1 VLGLDNRRS
10 TGRFDPRVP
19 PEGVHARI
27 LDLFDAEPLSLDDVA
42 TRARDALDASFGATA
57 VSLGHLEATG
67 WLICTGGWFERA
79 HV

>member
-1 VLGLDNRRS
+1 
-10 TGRFDPRVP
+10 VP
-19 PEGVHARI
+19 PAGIDARI

-42 TRARDALDASFGATA
+42 ARARDSLGVSFGATA
-57 VSLGHLEATG
+57 VSLGHLETSG